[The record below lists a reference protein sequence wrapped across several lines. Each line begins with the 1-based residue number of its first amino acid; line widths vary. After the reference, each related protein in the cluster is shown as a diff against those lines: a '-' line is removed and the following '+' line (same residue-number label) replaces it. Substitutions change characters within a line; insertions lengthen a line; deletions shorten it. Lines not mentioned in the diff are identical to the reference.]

1 MNCTHLFNTCPY
13 RGSPVTN
20 LILNTGLPKL
30 DQSQTRVSHRQLT
43 ICTQLII
50 RLLHSL
56 THCKSTFIII
66 HHVISVHYICIATE

>member
-43 ICTQLII
+43 ICIQLII

-56 THCKSTFIII
+56 TLSFIVI
-66 HHVISVHYICIATE
+66 HHVISVHYICIAT